1 VTKTIIEY
9 YQHVMNAIRPFA
21 TQQHYAISICD
32 RFIQGLEKKMLP
44 SFQQLY
50 PNHSTVQDLDGSY
63 QRHMLPTVLAA
74 VQAAE
79 DDRNQIQEIARSML
93 VS

>member
-1 VTKTIIEY
+1 
-9 YQHVMNAIRPFA
+9 
-21 TQQHYAISICD
+21 
-32 RFIQGLEKKMLP
+32 MLP